1 MITIDTAA
9 TEVAGIRAVITA
21 DISQYTAGVEQA
33 KKKASELGHS
43 AHQAEASFMGL
54 NMALKDVGA
63 SSAQITRINDALRRS
78 NPELLRKQIAAVTD
92 EMRKL
97 GASSAEIDKVA
108 KEIEKNALS
117 THRTANEVKALGAAY
132 IGLAVAMAAIITKSV
147 QTAASFE
154 QAMAKVKAIT
164 QATGAEFERLREQAI
179 QLGAST
185 VFSASQAA
193 DAQALLAQAGF
204 KTNDV
209 MTALPGVL
217 SLAAAGQMDLATTAS
232 IAASV
237 LNGFRLETE
246 ETGRVVD
253 VLAKASIDSNA
264 DITDLGMAMK
274 YVAPVAANMG
284 LSVEEATASVEALS
298 NAGIRGEQAGT
309 SLRAILLQLA
319 SPSEEAAFYMD
330 KLGVSIQDS
339 AGNVLPFA
347 QIIGQMQG
355 AFARLTQ
362 AQQADVAAT
371 LVGQEAASGF
381 LTLISNGQSTLES
394 YTASLRNAG
403 GTAEQVAGTQ
413 MDTLKGAINEMQSAL
428 ESAGI
433 TVGDKF
439 APAVRLVAEQLTGL
453 INGFTNLNTPMQGA
467 IIAFT
472 TVTPLV
478 AGAAAGIVA
487 LKVALDAIKASSVAA
502 AAGMTAFTASI
513 PIIGAISIAIG
524 ALATAA
530 AALAGKYAETK
541 KAAED
546 FAAAQTSLNDALSK
560 SPLTRT
566 TGDLEDLRGRIE
578 ETTQALRDREAIE
591 RRIANLKGGNT
602 GKDWRAGA
610 AELSKLNDELDAADK
625 RLRDLGYASG
635 EDAAGGIAKMNKAI
649 NDSVPALLQEERANL
664 QAAAASNERLTSI
677 ESNIATY
684 KKLSNAQ
691 KLDVGQK
698 EQLQA
703 ATAALIKQYPGLH
716 TVMDEEGNKRITNI
730 SLAETQ
736 ANAERSLL
744 DGTLKV
750 EKARIEQMERTTKA
764 QKAAIEAQIA
774 NYQALLKTMNAVI
787 SASGSSALTDPDS
800 LASEKVYARGQ
811 QRLNALYPEQNQVQS
826 ALNELEAQKSAL
838 TSGNL
843 DAFSGRTT
851 GSGVDLSK
859 PKKQRTTKPKT
870 GKTPEELAAEAR
882 KAAYEADLKTV
893 QFQSEF
899 YDLSADAQ
907 IKKYEEL
914 RKKHAQF
921 LKESVDDAR
930 TLTLQIKKLQEDS
943 VQSRYDFSA
952 KWIEAE
958 ENRMEDSGK
967 TELQI
972 AQTKLASWTRLR
984 DRYKKDSD
992 QYKAADEKV
1001 RESRKAVAD
1010 AQEKEAQTQYEA
1022 SAKWIDAEERRMSA
1036 AGKSEAEIAQ
1046 MKITTWTRVRDR
1058 YSKDSEHYAQ
1068 ADEELY
1074 AARKDL
1080 TEKTVELAE
1089 SLLDAEKEAI
1099 EKAKKADLDAIE
1111 ARKDAYVAEQKAK
1124 IDAIDDLLAKEAELN
1139 SDADYETQLAEKNA
1153 RIAELASAVGPEG
1166 IAEREQAIKDRDKL
1180 VLDHERDLRKRELES
1195 QKSALEKERDAQ
1207 EAAFDKEKTEKEAQ
1221 YDALLQ
1227 SFESYSGDIK
1237 TVEAG
1242 IAAFRVSSA
1251 AGANAEILSELD
1263 TFVTEYNA
1271 KMASV
1276 TAARA
1281 EAQEAL
1287 DLAEYN
1293 ANKDAYNAAKAR
1305 GDKAEMER
1313 LAARNKELRIKYGV
1327 TQDTGEKL
1335 QHFADGGVVQGAY
1348 GSAVPVIAHAG
1359 EIVLNPQQQAAL
1371 FDVLSGH
1378 ATRLASREP
1387 AAPTYI
1393 TQNIDLGVDEVTLAD
1408 KADIAT
1414 FYDERTRALSRI
1426 QSAGVKIG

>member
-63 SSAQITRINDALRRS
+63 SSAQITKINDALRRS

-97 GASSAEIDKVA
+97 GASAAEIDKVA
-108 KEIEKNALS
+108 KEIERNALS

-217 SLAAAGQMDLATTAS
+217 SLAAAGQMDLATTAG
-232 IAASV
+232 IASSV

-264 DITDLGMAMK
+264 DISDLGLSMK

-284 LSVEEATASVEALS
+284 LSIEEASAAVEALS

-355 AFARLTQ
+355 AFSRLTQ

-394 YTASLRNAG
+394 YTASLQNAG

-413 MDTLKGAINEMQSAL
+413 MDTLKGAANEMQSAL

-439 APAVRLVAEQLTGL
+439 APAVRLVVEQITGL

-472 TVTPLV
+472 TAGPIIGGLIAAGVSLV
-478 AGAAAGIVA
+478 AV
-487 LKVALDAIKASSVAA
+487 LKEVAA
-502 AAGMTAFTASI
+502 SATIAGVGMRAFTASI
-513 PIIGAISIAIG
+513 PIIGAISIAIS
-524 ALATAA
+524 ALAAGA

-691 KLDVGQK
+691 KLDAGQK

-716 TVMDEEGNKRITNI
+716 TVMDEEGNIRITNI
-730 SLAETQ
+730 NLAETQ

-787 SASGSSALTDPDS
+787 SASGSSALTHPDS

-826 ALNELEAQKSAL
+826 ALNELEAQRSAL

-851 GSGVDLSK
+851 GAGVDLSK

-952 KWIEAE
+952 TWIDAE
-958 ENRMEDSGK
+958 EKRMEDSGK

-972 AQTKLASWTRLR
+972 AETKLASWTRLR
-984 DRYKKDSD
+984 NRYGKDSEYYKK
-992 QYKAADEKV
+992 ADEQV
-1001 RESRKAVAD
+1001 RQSRKDVAA
-1010 AQEKEAQTQYEA
+1010 AQEKEAQDQYDA
-1022 SAKWIDAEERRMSA
+1022 SAKFIDAEERRMTD
-1036 AGKSEAEIAQ
+1036 AGKSESEVAQ
-1046 MKITTWTRVRDR
+1046 MKIDAWTRVRN
-1058 YSKDSEHYAQ
+1058 KYAANTEYYEQ
-1068 ADEELY
+1068 ADKELY
-1074 AARKDL
+1074 EARKDL
-1080 TEKTVELAE
+1080 AQQRMEVVNALV
-1089 SLLDAEKEAI
+1089 DAEKKAIDKAKQADIDAI
-1099 EKAKKADLDAIE
+1099 EKRKKAALDDYDARINAIQKL
-1111 ARKDAYVAEQKAK
+1111 RDANKT
-1124 IDAIDDLLAKEAELN
+1124 IN
-1139 SDADYETQLAEKNA
+1139 SDADYATQLAEKNA
-1153 RIAELASAVGPEG
+1153 RLSELQSAVGQPG
-1166 IAEREQAIKDRDKL
+1166 IDERDALLKEIAQMQLEHDRDL
-1180 VLDHERDLRKRELES
+1180 ADRTLET
-1195 QKSALEKERDAQ
+1195 QQQALKDEKDAQ
-1207 EAAFDKEKTEKEAQ
+1207 EAAFDKEKSDTEAQ
-1221 YDALLQ
+1221 YDALMAA
-1227 SFESYSGDIK
+1227 FDSYSGDIK
-1237 TVEAG
+1237 TIEAG
-1242 IAAFRVSSA
+1242 ISAFRVSSA
-1251 AGANAEILSELD
+1251 ASANADILTGLD
-1263 TFVTEYNA
+1263 AFVTEYSA
-1271 KMASV
+1271 KMAV
-1276 TAARA
+1276 ITAARA

-1287 DLAEYN
+1287 DITEYN
-1293 ANKDAYNAAKAR
+1293 ANKDAYNAAKAA
-1305 GDKAEMER
+1305 GNTAEMAR
-1313 LAARNKELRIKYGV
+1313 LSARNAELRAKYSV
-1327 TQDTGEKL
+1327 TKDTGKL
-1335 QHFADGGVVQGAY
+1335 QHFADGGVVKGAY
-1348 GSAVPVIAHAG
+1348 GQAVPVIAHAQ
-1359 EIVLNPQQQAAL
+1359 ELILTPQQQSVLFSMLSVPKLAAQ
-1371 FDVLSGH
+1371 
-1378 ATRLASREP
+1378 AP

-1393 TQNIDLGVDEVTLAD
+1393 TNNIDMGANEVVLTDKVDVQ
-1408 KADIAT
+1408 T
-1414 FYDERTRALSRI
+1414 FYDERVRAASRL
-1426 QSAGVKIG
+1426 QSMGIKDV

>member
-1 MITIDTAA
+1 MNEAA

-21 DISQYTAGVEQA
+21 DISQYSAGVEQA
-33 KKKASELGHS
+33 KKKAAELGHS

-63 SSAQITRINDALRRS
+63 SSAQITKINDALRRS
-78 NPELLRKQIAAVTD
+78 NPELLRKQIAAVTN

-97 GASSAEIDKVA
+97 GASAAEIDKVA
-108 KEIEKNALS
+108 KEIERNALA
-117 THRTANEVKALGAAY
+117 TNRTANEVKALGAAY

-164 QATGAEFERLREQAI
+164 QSTGAEFEKLREQAI

-217 SLAAAGQMDLATTAS
+217 SLAAAGQMDLANTAS

-264 DITDLGMAMK
+264 DISDLGLSMK
-274 YVAPVAANMG
+274 YIAPVAANMG
-284 LSVEEATASVEALS
+284 LSVEEATAAVEALS

-439 APAVRLVAEQLTGL
+439 APAVRLVVEQLTGL

-472 TVTPLV
+472 TAGPIIGGLIAAGVSLV
-478 AGAAAGIVA
+478 AV
-487 LKVALDAIKASSVAA
+487 LKEVAA
-502 AAGMTAFTASI
+502 SATIAGVGMRAFTASI
-513 PIIGAISIAIG
+513 PIIGAISIAIS
-524 ALATAA
+524 ALAAGA

-578 ETTQALRDREAIE
+578 ETTQALREREAIE
-591 RRIANLKGGNT
+591 RKIANLKGGNT

-610 AELSKLNDELDAADK
+610 AELRKLNDELDAADK
-625 RLRDLGYASG
+625 KLRDLGYASS

-649 NDSVPALLQEERANL
+649 NDSVPALLQEQEANL
-664 QAAAASNERLTSI
+664 RAAAANNERLNGLEKSLGV
-677 ESNIATY
+677 Y
-684 KKLSNAQ
+684 KSLANAQ
-691 KLDVGQK
+691 SLDAGQK
-698 EQLQA
+698 QKLND
-703 ATAALIKQYPGLH
+703 ATVALTNAYPGLH
-716 TVMDEEGNKRITNI
+716 KVQDKEGALRIANI
-730 SLAETQ
+730 ELAEDQISTERDMIDAVIAYENQSTQ
-736 ANAERSLL
+736 SL
-744 DGTLKV
+744 
-750 EKARIEQMERTTKA
+750 QRTTEA
-764 QKAAIEAQIA
+764 QKRAVETQIA
-774 NYQALLKTMNAVI
+774 NYEALMQTLLDVINAQGAAATN
-787 SASGSSALTDPDS
+787 SPDT
-800 LASEKVYARGQ
+800 LEAEKLYARNKSKGASLYADRNLIQ
-811 QRLNALYPEQNQVQS
+811 TSLNNLADRRGMLS
-826 ALNELEAQKSAL
+826 
-838 TSGNL
+838 SGNL
-843 DAFSGRTT
+843 DAFSGRTA

-859 PKKQRTTKPKT
+859 PKKERTSKPKT
-870 GKTPEELAAEAR
+870 GKTPEEIAAEAR
-882 KAAYEADLKTV
+882 RAAYDADIKTV

-899 YDLSADAQ
+899 YELSADAQ
-907 IKKYEEL
+907 IKKHEAL

-930 TLTLQIKKLQEDS
+930 NLTLQIKRLQEDS
-943 VQSRYDFSA
+943 VKSRFDFSTTTIDQEL
-952 KWIEAE
+952 K
-958 ENRMEDSGK
+958 RMEDAGK
-967 TELQI
+967 SEKDMANQRLYM
-972 AQTKLASWTRLR
+972 WTNVR
-984 DRYKKDSD
+984 KKHAKDSD
-992 QYKAADEKV
+992 EYKKADEEV
-1001 RESRKAVAD
+1001 RQARKDLTQAAAEEERD
-1010 AQEKEAQTQYEA
+1010 TYDKRTKLIEKEVRQME
-1022 SAKWIDAEERRMSA
+1022 A
-1036 AGKSEAEIAQ
+1036 AGKSDAEIATYRIRKWQ
-1046 MKITTWTRVRDR
+1046 ELRDK
-1058 YSKDSEHYAQ
+1058 YAANTEFYAQ

-1089 SLLDAEKEAI
+1089 SLLDAEKDAI

-1124 IDAIDDLLAKEAELN
+1124 IDAIDDLLAKESELN

-1153 RIAELASAVGPEG
+1153 RIAELGSAVGPEG
-1166 IAEREQAIKDRDKL
+1166 IAEREQAIKDRDKI

-1251 AGANAEILSELD
+1251 AGANASILTGLD
-1263 TFVTEYNA
+1263 DFISQYSA

-1287 DLAEYN
+1287 DLREYN
-1293 ANKDAYNAAKAR
+1293 SNKDAWSAAKAS
-1305 GDKAEMER
+1305 GNTAEMAR
-1313 LAARNKELRIKYGV
+1313 LASRNAEIRAKYGI
-1327 TQDTGEKL
+1327 TQDTGKL
-1335 QHFADGGVVQGAY
+1335 QHFADGGIVQGAR
-1348 GSAVPVIAHAG
+1348 GQAVPAIVHAR
-1359 EIVLNPQQQAAL
+1359 EIVLTAAQQSAL
-1371 FDVLSGH
+1371 FNMLSVS
-1378 ATRLASREP
+1378 APRLAAREP
-1387 AAPTYI
+1387 ASPTYV
-1393 TQNIDLGVDEVTLAD
+1393 TNNIDMGVDEVTLTD
-1408 KADIAT
+1408 KIDVQT
-1414 FYDERTRALSRI
+1414 FYDERARVAARM
-1426 QSAGVKIG
+1426 QSLGVRE